1 MLSLFNQ
8 HQKNYLIIWLSICSL
23 MVILMIFLGG
33 LTRLTNSGLS
43 IVEWKPISGIIPPLT
58 DNHWLEEFA
67 KYQLSPEYLQLNNS
81 MSLAEFKFIF
91 WLEFVHRLAGR
102 VTGLV
107 YLLPLLY
114 FYRQGIIARTT
125 KVYPII
131 LLLFA
136 VQGFIGW
143 YMVKSGLEQ
152 MPYVS
157 HFRLALHLIIAFI
170 IYTLLF
176 WQLMI
181 NSCKNKMILPG
192 MNLQPL
198 RLLCGLSLAMMYL
211 QIIIGGLTA
220 GLDAGL
226 VYNSFPLMGT
236 KFIAEEI
243 SISTIGFE
251 SLNDPVFIQFL
262 HRSCA
267 YLIIVTVSMII
278 FKLCYINN
286 SKLRIINY
294 CIILA
299 LILQVSAG
307 ILTIIY
313 AVPISLALI
322 HQIGA
327 VILLSCLLW
336 CYYSIS
342 SYADSVNNS

>member
-1 MLSLFNQ
+1 MTTFS
-8 HQKNYLIIWLSICSL
+8 KNREHSLIIWLSICSL

-43 IVEWKPISGIIPPLT
+43 IVEWKPIAGIIPPLT
-58 DNHWLEEFA
+58 DDHWLEEFA
-67 KYQLSPEYLQLNNS
+67 KYQLSPEYVQLNNS

-91 WLEFVHRLAGR
+91 WLEFIHRLAGR

-114 FYRQGIIARTT
+114 FYRQGIISRTT

-143 YMVKSGLEQ
+143 YMVKSGLEK

-181 NSCKNKMILPG
+181 NSYNNEMILPG
-192 MNLQPL
+192 VNLTSL
-198 RLLCGLSLAMMYL
+198 KLLCGLSLAMIYL

-243 SISTIGFE
+243 SISTVGFE
-251 SLNDPVFIQFL
+251 SLNDPIFIQFL

-267 YLIIVTVSMII
+267 YLIIVIVSMII

-307 ILTIIY
+307 VLTIIY
-313 AVPISLALI
+313 AVPIALALV

-336 CYYSIS
+336 CYYSIGSYKS
-342 SYADSVNNS
+342 ST

>member
-1 MLSLFNQ
+1 
-8 HQKNYLIIWLSICSL
+8 

-43 IVEWKPISGIIPPLT
+43 IVEWQPISGIIPPLT

-67 KYQLSPEYLQLNNS
+67 KYQRSPEYLQLNNS

-125 KVYPII
+125 KVYLII

-143 YMVKSGLEQ
+143 YMVKSGLEK

-181 NSCKNKMILPG
+181 NACKNKMLLPG
-192 MNLQPL
+192 VNLQPL
-198 RLLCGLSLAMMYL
+198 KLLCGLSLAMMYL

-243 SISTIGFE
+243 SISAVGFE
-251 SLNDPVFIQFL
+251 SLNDPVFVQFL

-267 YLIIVTVSMII
+267 YLIMVIVSII
-278 FKLCYINN
+278 IIKLCYINN

-299 LILQVSAG
+299 LLLQVLVG
-307 ILTIIY
+307 VLTIIY
-313 AVPISLALI
+313 AVPITLALI

-342 SYADSVNNS
+342 SYNS

>member
-1 MLSLFNQ
+1 
-8 HQKNYLIIWLSICSL
+8 

>member
-1 MLSLFNQ
+1 MTIFS
-8 HQKNYLIIWLSICSL
+8 KNREYSLIIWLSICSL

-43 IVEWKPISGIIPPLT
+43 IVEWQPISGIIPPLT

-67 KYQLSPEYLQLNNS
+67 KYQRSPEYLQLNNS

-125 KVYPII
+125 KVYLII

-143 YMVKSGLEQ
+143 YMVKSGLEK

-181 NSCKNKMILPG
+181 NACKNKMLLPG
-192 MNLQPL
+192 VNLQPL
-198 RLLCGLSLAMMYL
+198 KLLCGLSLAMMYL

-243 SISTIGFE
+243 SISAVGFE
-251 SLNDPVFIQFL
+251 SLNDPVFVQFL

-267 YLIIVTVSMII
+267 YLIMVIVSII
-278 FKLCYINN
+278 IIKLCYINN

-299 LILQVSAG
+299 LLLQVLVG
-307 ILTIIY
+307 VLTIIY
-313 AVPISLALI
+313 AVPITLALI

-342 SYADSVNNS
+342 SYNS